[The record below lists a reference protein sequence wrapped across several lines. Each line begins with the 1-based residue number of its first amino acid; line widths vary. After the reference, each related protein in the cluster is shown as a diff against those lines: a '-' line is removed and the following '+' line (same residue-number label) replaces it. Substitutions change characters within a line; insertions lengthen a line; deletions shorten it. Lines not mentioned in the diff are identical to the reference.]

1 MSILWQDLLYTFR
14 SLRKAPGFTL
24 VAILT
29 LALGIG
35 ANTAIFS
42 VVNAVVLAPLPYHS
56 PDQLVI
62 VWQKNPQGRNISPSY
77 PDFKDW
83 KRNTHSFQDMT
94 AIGWQPRDL
103 SGPGSPEHLN
113 GWLIDSGFFRTM
125 GVNPIVGRDFTPE
138 EDQRG
143 GALVA
148 IVSERVWKERF
159 SSSTAVLGKT
169 MTMDGADYTIVGVA
183 PSGIN
188 LGGAIDVYTPIS
200 QGDPLVIND
209 RRTHAYIAIGRLKP
223 GTSVAQANADTNTV
237 EKNLGD
243 LYPKFDQ
250 GLSTR
255 IVPLKDA
262 LVGDV
267 SGTLMMLLGS
277 VGLVLLIA
285 CANVASLMLARAASR
300 EREFAIRAALGA
312 KRIRIVW
319 QMVAESLL
327 LSLAGGALGLAL
339 ARAGVRP
346 LLMAVPGEFPRPE
359 HVGLNSAVLL
369 FTLGTSVVVGIV
381 FGLIPALKTW
391 NANQQSSL
399 QQGGRGSTSLHHRT
413 QSSLVVVQTAL
424 ALVLLVGAGLLF
436 RTIRHLSNVNPG
448 FETHQLVSFKAAL
461 APELTKNPAAMR
473 IAYRQLIERIQ
484 GISGVQAADLTTLVP
499 LSGEDNE
506 VPFWLGEEPR
516 SIAEAPRAVTY
527 SVGPDYLRVM
537 GIPLLRGRFFTTADT
552 VHSEQVIVIDNALA
566 EAYFPGKDPV
576 GQSLTFGRVG
586 SFRIIGVT
594 GHVKHWGLGDTSASN
609 QKEVYLSFYQIND
622 EWLPVM
628 QTSATVVV
636 RTPLDI
642 SALMPAIR
650 NSVYGPGGGQPI
662 YDVHTMQ
669 QLVSGSMATQNFPMM
684 LLAAF
689 AALALL
695 LASVGIYAVISYSVA
710 GRVHEIGIRMALGAE
725 KRWIFSMVIRQG
737 LRLAILGL
745 AIGTIAAFLLGRLL
759 GSFSHL
765 LYGTSAGDP
774 LTFAGVALLLSAV
787 AALACYVPARRAT
800 RVDPMIAL
808 RNE

>member
-1 MSILWQDLLYTFR
+1 
-14 SLRKAPGFTL
+14 
-24 VAILT
+24 
-29 LALGIG
+29 
-35 ANTAIFS
+35 
-42 VVNAVVLAPLPYHS
+42 
-56 PDQLVI
+56 
-62 VWQKNPQGRNISPSY
+62 
-77 PDFKDW
+77 
-83 KRNTHSFQDMT
+83 
-94 AIGWQPRDL
+94 
-103 SGPGSPEHLN
+103 
-113 GWLIDSGFFRTM
+113 
-125 GVNPIVGRDFTPE
+125 
-138 EDQRG
+138 
-143 GALVA
+143 
-148 IVSERVWKERF
+148 
-159 SSSTAVLGKT
+159 
-169 MTMDGADYTIVGVA
+169 
-183 PSGIN
+183 
-188 LGGAIDVYTPIS
+188 
-200 QGDPLVIND
+200 
-209 RRTHAYIAIGRLKP
+209 
-223 GTSVAQANADTNTV
+223 
-237 EKNLGD
+237 
-243 LYPKFDQ
+243 
-250 GLSTR
+250 
-255 IVPLKDA
+255 
-262 LVGDV
+262 
-267 SGTLMMLLGS
+267 
-277 VGLVLLIA
+277 
-285 CANVASLMLARAASR
+285 
-300 EREFAIRAALGA
+300 
-312 KRIRIVW
+312 
-319 QMVAESLL
+319 
-327 LSLAGGALGLAL
+327 
-339 ARAGVRP
+339 
-346 LLMAVPGEFPRPE
+346 
-359 HVGLNSAVLL
+359 
-369 FTLGTSVVVGIV
+369 
-381 FGLIPALKTW
+381 
-391 NANQQSSL
+391 
-399 QQGGRGSTSLHHRT
+399 
-413 QSSLVVVQTAL
+413 
-424 ALVLLVGAGLLF
+424 
-436 RTIRHLSNVNPG
+436 
-448 FETHQLVSFKAAL
+448 
-461 APELTKNPAAMR
+461 
-473 IAYRQLIERIQ
+473 
-484 GISGVQAADLTTLVP
+484 
-499 LSGEDNE
+499 
-506 VPFWLGEEPR
+506 
-516 SIAEAPRAVTY
+516 
-527 SVGPDYLRVM
+527 M

-800 RVDPMIAL
+800 RVDPMIA
-808 RNE
+808 RATNRSRDFSDEQPVVCSACGMP